1 MCSALRRSKIPFFD
15 LMEPGSV
22 IRFRSSNLPHR
33 RINSK
38 MFFASRQM
46 TLLIGPLT
54 LETHPHLHLWLMM
67 KVMDTLRV
75 EVKAGVKG
83 HWTLR
88 P

>member
-1 MCSALRRSKIPFFD
+1 MFSASRRSKIPFLD

-22 IRFRSSNLPHR
+22 IRFRSSRLPHQ

-38 MFFASRQM
+38 MSFASRQM
-46 TLLIGPLT
+46 VLLIGPLT
-54 LETHPHLHLWLMM
+54 LEIHPRLHLWLMM

-83 HWTLR
+83 HWTLK